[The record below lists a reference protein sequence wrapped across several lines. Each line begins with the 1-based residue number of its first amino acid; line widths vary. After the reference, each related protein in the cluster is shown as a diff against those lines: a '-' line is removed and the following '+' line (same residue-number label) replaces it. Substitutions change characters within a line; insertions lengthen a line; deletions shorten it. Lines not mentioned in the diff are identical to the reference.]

1 MVFLTYFQ
9 FTWDLFLSRNISDHE
24 AVELAFLLSILN
36 EVWQKGAVTL
46 FVGSHNYEMFD
57 NPNSPRFHIEKEFVF
72 LYGRVS
78 YVEVGLMDRG

>member
-1 MVFLTYFQ
+1 MVFLTSNLHGIFFSLEILVIMKQ
-9 FTWDLFLSRNISDHE
+9 LNWHFCCLFLMRFDKRGRS
-24 AVELAFLLSILN
+24 
-36 EVWQKGAVTL
+36 L